1 MPLIEAAPDALA
13 RVYARSLFEMARD
26 SGGGQATIESTLGE
40 LEDILEVARTNPRF
54 GEFLSSRILPVDKR
68 EASLRA
74 ILSGRASDLVM
85 RFILTLNRK
94 GRLSRLAPIVAA
106 YDELVQESF
115 GRVEVDV
122 YTASPISPDELKV
135 IRDRLH
141 AVLRKEVIVHPYT
154 DGKMLGGLKLQVGD
168 QLIDGS
174 IATQLRR
181 LRDRLDTEG
190 SPKVR
195 AAAERIVDSN

>member
-135 IRDRLH
+135 
-141 AVLRKEVIVHPYT
+141 
-154 DGKMLGGLKLQVGD
+154 
-168 QLIDGS
+168 
-174 IATQLRR
+174 
-181 LRDRLDTEG
+181 
-190 SPKVR
+190 
-195 AAAERIVDSN
+195 